1 MNAPATTQALTAIE
15 AAAALQAQQRARELI
30 SRVEDV
36 PAGAL
41 LSVRDGKLEISDE
54 RRLDVVVI
62 AQSQG
67 HALGL
72 FSQEAFGT
80 ALMFDVVRRARFQDI
95 EIQPRLTTREVIR
108 LVYEAAEDVSSV
120 EASDQTNVEMQI
132 RALIEAAVAVEASDV
147 HIETRDGR
155 ADVLLRINGERVF
168 KENLSFETAR
178 SIGSVM
184 YSVLADAQSK
194 LPAWDMY
201 RLSEGT
207 IDYVTK
213 AGQKLRLRFSS
224 SPIHPTGNFHIVI
237 RMEVM
242 STSRIQLDGLGYSP
256 AQLRTLDTFT
266 LGSGGMVLMVGPTNS
281 GKSKSMQC
289 LLMRLFQVRGTRLK
303 VITVEDPVEFEI
315 PGACQI
321 SVPQRR
327 AEDGGRDSAFAALL
341 RGVLRQDPD
350 VVEVGEV
357 RDAESTAILA
367 ELGLAGRK
375 VFTSVHANSA
385 IAAFMRLRKLG
396 VEADLLTMKGFIAG
410 ACYQKLVPVL
420 CPDCSEDDDID
431 RSESLL
437 HETVAALRWQGR
449 AKKRGPGC
457 MTCKGTAI
465 VGRTRV
471 AEILVPEPELL
482 ASLAAGDQAG
492 AEALWLKGCGN
503 PSFAEGIPTAHDHL
517 VQKIL
522 AGQVSI
528 KDGYDYMGTATAYHF
543 REVVDA

>member
-1 MNAPATTQALTAIE
+1 ME
-15 AAAALQAQQRARELI
+15 AAAAQQAQQRSRELI

-41 LSVRDGKLEISDE
+41 LSAREGKLELSDE

-62 AQSQG
+62 AQTPG

-72 FSQEAFGT
+72 FSQQVYGQ
-80 ALMFDVVRRARFQDI
+80 ALMFDVQRRARFQEI
-95 EIQPRLTTREVIR
+95 EIQPRLATREVIR
-108 LVYEAAEDVSSV
+108 LVYEGAEDVSAV
-120 EASDQTNVEMQI
+120 EASDQTSVEMQI

-242 STSRIQLDGLGYSP
+242 STSRIELDELGYSP
-256 AQLRTLDTFT
+256 AQLKTLDTFT

-289 LLMRLFQVRGTRLK
+289 LLKHLYRVRGKRLK

-357 RDAESTAILA
+357 RDSESTSILC

-385 IAAFMRLRKLG
+385 LAAFMRLRKLG
-396 VEADLLTMKGFIAG
+396 VETDLLTMKGFIAG

-420 CPDCSEDDDID
+420 CPSCSEDDTIEPG
-431 RSESLL
+431 ESLL
-437 HETVAALRWQGR
+437 HDTVAALRWQGR

-457 MTCKGTAI
+457 TACKGTSI
-465 VGRTRV
+465 ISRTRV
-471 AEILVPEPELL
+471 AEIVVPEPALL
-482 ASLAAGDQAG
+482 AALAAGDQTG
-492 AEALWLKGCGN
+492 AEAMWLEGCGN

-517 VQKIL
+517 IQKIL

-528 KDGYDYMGTATAYHF
+528 KDAYDYMGSASAYYF
-543 REVVDA
+543 RETAGA